1 MKGDEPEL
9 ACYFYGWTHCGLIKN
24 DGGVHPIVVNW
35 KTYFEG
41 MMWNLEQSLYQLKLD
56 KSCLF
61 CYRWWCYAYRV
72 HGVSHRRVIFI
83 VGISN
88 SFHSLCRDVLLG
100 VAKLETSSLY
110 ALFCQS
116 LELIH
121 PVFITV
127 VRVWF
132 WLLKSSREFRLNLS
146 FSQCEDSLV
155 RGLETEYN
163 VWD

>member
-1 MKGDEPEL
+1 M
-9 ACYFYGWTHCGLIKN
+9 
-24 DGGVHPIVVNW
+24 VNW

-41 MMWNLEQSLYQLKLD
+41 ILWNLEQSLYQLKLD

-88 SFHSLCRDVLLG
+88 SFHSLCRDILLG
-100 VAKLETSSLY
+100 VPKLETTSFN
-110 ALFCQS
+110 ALHCQS

-121 PVFITV
+121 PVFITA
-127 VRVWF
+127 VRVW
-132 WLLKSSREFRLNLS
+132 LLVSSREFCLNLP
-146 FSQCEDSLV
+146 FSQCEDSTRFGNRVQRL
-155 RGLETEYN
+155 GLGRWNDLWTSWETKQRKKAC
-163 VWD
+163 W